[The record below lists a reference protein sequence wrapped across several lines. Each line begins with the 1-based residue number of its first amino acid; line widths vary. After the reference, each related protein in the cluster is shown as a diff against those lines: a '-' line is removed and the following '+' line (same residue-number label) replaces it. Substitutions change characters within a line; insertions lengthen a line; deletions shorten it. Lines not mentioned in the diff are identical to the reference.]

1 MSSIFFSSGRVTF
14 TENRAN
20 TAIADG
26 HIPRARS
33 AMMQELLDKVIVS
46 NPMWRFSVI
55 DASTFGIRDNVI
67 VNCVQVYCDG
77 ELIGQITASVRA
89 DKAGVALRNHRIL
102 IGRRTRSDLF
112 TSDVNKA
119 LNVVKKFF
127 VQDGVADKVEKF
139 KALAERKLGRAQ
151 AAKRDQ
157 TQSARHEVSQL
168 AMEYV
173 RKVVPEQFVAHM
185 HSANNMQGLATL
197 SKFHVLEVEMAT
209 VQGVYDA
216 AAKGRTALII
226 VDGKKYIVKT
236 GDNVQLYD
244 DNTLPE
250 ELRGK
255 LGMLKLVEEDQV
267 VTGIGMRVSV
277 EAFTVVTEAPTPT

>member
-14 TENRAN
+14 TEQRVN
-20 TAIADG
+20 TVIADG
-26 HIPRARS
+26 HTPRARS
-33 AMMQELLDKVIVS
+33 PMMQELLDKVAVS

-55 DASTFGIRDNVI
+55 DASAFGLRDSVI

-77 ELIGQITASVRA
+77 EMIGQITASVRA
-89 DKAGVALRNHRIL
+89 DKAGVALRNPRIL
-102 IGRRTRSDLF
+102 RGRQTRSDLF
-112 TSDVNKA
+112 TSDVSKA

-139 KALAERKLGRAQ
+139 KTLAERKLSRAQ
-151 AAKRDQ
+151 SAKRNQ
-157 TQSARHEVSQL
+157 TQTATHEVSQL
-168 AMEYV
+168 AYEYV

-197 SKFHVLEVEMAT
+197 SKFHALEVEMAT

-255 LGMLKLVEEDQV
+255 LGMLKLVEDDQV

-277 EAFTVVTEAPTPT
+277 EAFMVVTDAPMPT

>member
-14 TENRAN
+14 TEQRVN

-26 HIPRARS
+26 HTPRARS
-33 AMMQELLDKVIVS
+33 PMMQELLDKVVVS

-55 DASTFGIRDNVI
+55 DASTFGIRDSVT
-67 VNCVQVYCDG
+67 VNCVQVCCDG

-102 IGRRTRSDLF
+102 IGRQTRSDLF

-151 AAKRDQ
+151 AAKRTQ
-157 TQSARHEVSQL
+157 TQTATHEVSQL
-168 AMEYV
+168 AYEYV

-185 HSANNMQGLATL
+185 QTVNNMQGLRAL
-197 SKFHVLEVEMAT
+197 RVLVEVEVEMAT